1 MVDVSRKTYERNGTK
16 TNDNHEIMSVNEKH
30 IEERSSQKKLRETT
44 IKQYLD
50 HRNHKFE
57 IVDEPRKPN

>member
-1 MVDVSRKTYERNGTK
+1 
-16 TNDNHEIMSVNEKH
+16 MSVNEKH
-30 IEERSSQKKLRETT
+30 IEERWGQKKLRETT
-44 IKQYLD
+44 IKYYLD